1 MVIKDMPNG
10 YGLVSRLFHWLMAV
24 AIFAMFALGWWMVRL
39 DYYSPYYH
47 GAPDLHR
54 SAGILLL
61 IALLLRGIWRLMN
74 VKPGDAELTPFERT
88 ASRIV
93 HLGFYPLLL
102 ALMLSGYFISTP
114 EGRSID
120 VFGLFSV
127 PSIIQQKGLAD
138 LAGLVHRVLAYTV
151 IVVAGVHTFAALK
164 HHLSTDSTILTRMWS
179 GPPVP

>member
-1 MVIKDMPNG
+1 MVIKDTPVG
-10 YGLVSRLFHWLMAV
+10 YGLVSRLFHWLMAA

-47 GAPDLHR
+47 RAPDIHR

-61 IALLLRGIWRLMN
+61 IALVLRSLWRFLN
-74 VKPGDAELTPFERT
+74 VKPSDAELSPLERK

-93 HLGFYPLLL
+93 HVGFYPLLL
-102 ALMLSGYFISTP
+102 ALMLSGYFITTP
-114 EGRSID
+114 DGQAID

-138 LAGLVHRVLAYTV
+138 TAGLIHRMLAYTV
-151 IVVAGVHTFAALK
+151 MVVAVVHSIAALK
-164 HHLSTDSTILTRMWS
+164 HHFAGGSSILTRMWS
-179 GPPVP
+179 GPAVS